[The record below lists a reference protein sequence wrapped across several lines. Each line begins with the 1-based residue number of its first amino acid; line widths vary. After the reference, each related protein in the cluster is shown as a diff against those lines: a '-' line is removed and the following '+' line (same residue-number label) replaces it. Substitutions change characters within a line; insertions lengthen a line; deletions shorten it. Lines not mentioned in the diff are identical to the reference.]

1 MTRSVAAGGVSRC
14 TMAVWRLC
22 TDCVRVRANKNAPD
36 GGGSGGA
43 LVWRQAEF
51 TEGER
56 FCQDGYRLGLRLLG
70 RMPSAY
76 KGKGPHHG
84 PAGRAPERRKAAT
97 PPSPSAHAWTSTKR
111 RRAR

>member
-22 TDCVRVRANKNAPD
+22 TDCVRARANKNAPD

-56 FCQDGYRLGLRLLG
+56 FCQDGYRLGLRSLADAVGL
-70 RMPSAY
+70 RA
-76 KGKGPHHG
+76 KGPHHG
-84 PAGRAPERRKAAT
+84 PRAGRAPSEAAT